1 MTARTEKKKLERR
14 EKSKTNRGDC
24 EKVHHRYAET
34 HSRSLKKQT
43 GADSPCKHCQACRKG
58 QKKEPKGNRV
68 KSAKIKSHDRENPT
82 GLGHASTDKP
92 FFYSKEHPRMQSS
105 P

>member
-34 HSRSLKKQT
+34 HSRSLKANRRRHANTVKHVASDKRAKRKQ
-43 GADSPCKHCQACRKG
+43 
-58 QKKEPKGNRV
+58 
-68 KSAKIKSHDRENPT
+68 SAKRKSHDRENPT

-92 FFYSKEHPRMQSS
+92 FFFNSKEHPRMQSS

>member
-34 HSRSLKKQT
+34 HSRSLKANRRRHANTVKHVASDKRKSQKET
-43 GADSPCKHCQACRKG
+43 VQKERATTEKTQQDSGMLQ
-58 QKKEPKGNRV
+58 QIN
-68 KSAKIKSHDRENPT
+68 
-82 GLGHASTDKP
+82 P
-92 FFYSKEHPRMQSS
+92 FF
-105 P
+105 